1 MSPRSGLSSGS
12 MIDDMLEAIL
22 RRLVS
27 MDKKLQ
33 SMERHLACVGEDGDR
48 TLPADD
54 GSGEHDMSKGG
65 ILDEGV
71 DALPADDDSGAL
83 RTDDGSSRSDALRL
97 TRGNDSVAASGG
109 LSAENGGNTFHASV
123 GVMMGPHTISD
134 LLFLCGNPNPRGG
147 PHMSRGFQVGPL
159 NIAFHQVTTLALGS
173 DRSLVNDLNGSG
185 AGVSEHGLGGGTVGL
200 SGGDLS
206 NNGWGGF
213 DMGLLDDDPFA
224 GGGSESPLMSPRGG

>member
-83 RTDDGSSRSDALRL
+83 RTDDGSSRNDALRL

-109 LSAENGGNTFHASV
+109 LSAEKCGNTFHASV
-123 GVMMGPHTISD
+123 GVMMGPRTISD
-134 LLFLCGNPNPRGG
+134 LPFLCGNPNPCGG
-147 PHMSRGFQVGPL
+147 PHMNRGF
-159 NIAFHQVTTLALGS
+159 
-173 DRSLVNDLNGSG
+173 
-185 AGVSEHGLGGGTVGL
+185 
-200 SGGDLS
+200 
-206 NNGWGGF
+206 
-213 DMGLLDDDPFA
+213 
-224 GGGSESPLMSPRGG
+224 